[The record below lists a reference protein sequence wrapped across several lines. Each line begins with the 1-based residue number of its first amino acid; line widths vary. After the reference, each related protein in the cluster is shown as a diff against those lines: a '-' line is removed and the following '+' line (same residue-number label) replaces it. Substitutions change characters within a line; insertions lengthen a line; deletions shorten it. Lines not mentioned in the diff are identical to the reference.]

1 MLKNENLLKLHTSA
15 LLPAHPWGSSLWPSE
30 ASTLDGSTHPTAAI
44 PSQIFYIAYS
54 VWPNYPSLGQ
64 MNPPAKLVASLLCK
78 VPGGSVGTGGHQVFH
93 PELVDLFRMV
103 LYKNG
108 CINYINVVFMCR
120 FTWEQGGLTL
130 PWRSLWGLGS
140 GWPDWSVFRLSRW
153 SGWPDWS
160 VFRLSRALLGSEAEV
175 YMRVLL
181 FQPPKEAFQ
190 LIQNSPR
197 NALSLDCLYLL
208 KSIISILYCFCM
220 YFLVFIFY
228 IIFIYI
234 AILFLFKYI
243 FIYFLLSFS
252 IKHTTH
258 I

>member
-1 MLKNENLLKLHTSA
+1 MQGPRWQCGH
-15 LLPAHPWGSSLWPSE
+15 
-30 ASTLDGSTHPTAAI
+30 
-44 PSQIFYIAYS
+44 
-54 VWPNYPSLGQ
+54 
-64 MNPPAKLVASLLCK
+64 
-78 VPGGSVGTGGHQVFH
+78 GGSPGVPSRTGGF
-93 PELVDLFRMV
+93 V

-108 CINYINVVFMCR
+108 CINYNSHFINVVFMCR

-160 VFRLSRALLGSEAEV
+160 VFRLSHALLGSEAEV

-197 NALSLDCLYLL
+197 NALSVDCLYLL
-208 KSIISILYCFCM
+208 KSIINIFCYVSM

-234 AILFLFKYI
+234 FSLLFLFKYI

-252 IKHTTH
+252 IKH